1 MKPKVTKKPWGK
13 EELLSLTPKYA
24 MKRITIR
31 AGQRLSLQ
39 YHQQKE
45 ETVYVISGLLLN
57 WKSEDDN
64 DYIVIKPGQVFH
76 CTPKT
81 IHRFGADAT
90 QDVVLIECSTTELD
104 DVVRLADD
112 YHRN

>member
-1 MKPKVTKKPWGK
+1 
-13 EELLSLTPKYA
+13 

-45 ETVYVISGLLLN
+45 ETVYVISGILLN
-57 WKSEDDN
+57 WQSDDDRDFIIIN
-64 DYIVIKPGQVFH
+64 QGETFH
-76 CTPKT
+76 CEPKT

-90 QDVVLIECSTTELD
+90 QDVILIECSTIELD

-112 YHRN
+112 YGR

>member
-1 MKPKVTKKPWGK
+1 
-13 EELLSLTPKYA
+13 

-39 YHQQKE
+39 YHQKKE
-45 ETVYVISGLLLN
+45 ETIYVISGILLN
-57 WKSEDDN
+57 WQSDDEN
-64 DYIVIKPGQVFH
+64 DFIIIKEGETFH
-76 CTPKT
+76 CAPKT

-90 QDVVLIECSTTELD
+90 QDVILIECSTIELD

-112 YHRN
+112 YGR